1 MLIVLLFLKTGNS
14 SSTRRVEVAES
25 MHDTK
30 STQSHPTLCV
40 RPCVQPCVTPWIVAH
55 QASLSV
61 GFSRQEHWSR
71 LPYPPPGDF
80 PDTRV
85 ELTSLMPPALAG
97 EFFTAESPAKDKG
110 FQVS

>member
-1 MLIVLLFLKTGNS
+1 MLS
-14 SSTRRVEVAES
+14 RVQVF
-25 MHDTK
+25 
-30 STQSHPTLCV
+30 
-40 RPCVQPCVTPWIVAH
+40 VTPRTVAH
-55 QASLSV
+55 EAPLSM

-85 ELTSLMPPALAG
+85 ELTALTPPALAG
-97 EFFTAESPAKDKG
+97 EFFTAESPVKDKG